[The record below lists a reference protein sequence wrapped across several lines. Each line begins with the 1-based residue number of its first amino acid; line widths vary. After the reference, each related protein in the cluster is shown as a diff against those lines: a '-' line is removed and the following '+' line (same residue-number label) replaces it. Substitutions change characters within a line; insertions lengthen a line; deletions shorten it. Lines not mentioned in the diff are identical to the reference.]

1 MREHFDRCRGVSRRL
16 SVRALCC
23 VSLLSCGFPL
33 LAPVTTRPL
42 LAADNPP
49 YDTVEFTNLATEPD
63 VWTGSPVQRLAGEV
77 LELDS
82 QSLRILVSGG
92 EERSIPAARIV
103 RIEPHWHNEAAA
115 RARQL
120 ARERKYREVIDEVP
134 TVLKSGLP
142 RWQQQLLL
150 ADLVVA
156 AEALGNRRTSGVLFL
171 NLTASDPA
179 PFLYGVM
186 PLCWSG
192 DEPDPILKAEAEK
205 WLSSS
210 QEAAQL
216 LGASWLLATEKGA
229 EAASKLTALKASS
242 HPVLG
247 QFAVVQAWRV
257 VPPPEVL
264 GKLGEWFE
272 FRERLMLPLQLGPT
286 EVIAERLM
294 RAGESEMAIGQWMR
308 IAAVHGD
315 RYHRAAQALEAAAMQ
330 LRRLGR
336 EDEALRVNP
345 WIDELR
351 SER

>member
-1 MREHFDRCRGVSRRL
+1 MREHFDRCRGVSRRAAR
-16 SVRALCC
+16 SVLCC
-23 VSLLSCGFPL
+23 VSLLWCGVPL
-33 LAPVTTRPL
+33 LAPLVTRPL

-49 YDTVEFTNLATEPD
+49 QDTVEFASLATEPD
-63 VWTGSPVQRLAGEV
+63 AWVASPAQRLAGEV

-92 EERSIPAARIV
+92 EERSIPAAQIV
-103 RIEPHWHNEAAA
+103 RIEPRWRSEAAA
-115 RARQL
+115 DARQL
-120 ARERKYREVIDEVP
+120 ARERKYREVIEAVP
-134 TVLKSGLP
+134 EALKSGLP

-156 AEALGNRRTSGVLFL
+156 AEALGNRRTAGVLFL
-171 NLTASDPA
+171 NLSASDPA

-192 DEPDPILKAEAEK
+192 DEPDPVLKAEAEK
-205 WLSSS
+205 WLGSS

-242 HPVLG
+242 HHVLAH
-247 QFAVVQAWRV
+247 FAVVQAWRV

-272 FRERLMLPLQLGPT
+272 FRERLVQPLQLGPT

-294 RAGESEMAIGQWMR
+294 RAGESELAIGQWMR

-351 SER
+351 SGR